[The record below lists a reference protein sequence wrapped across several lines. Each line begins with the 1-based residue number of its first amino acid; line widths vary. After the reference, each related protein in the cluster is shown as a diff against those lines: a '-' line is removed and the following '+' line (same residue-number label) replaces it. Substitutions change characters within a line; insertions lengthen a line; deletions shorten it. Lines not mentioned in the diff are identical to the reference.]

1 MSEGNVHNNYSILI
15 IEDNPGDYFLV
26 KEYIEEQ
33 FDDTAI
39 SHAKSFEVAQKLL
52 NKGRHSFDVLL
63 LDLSLPDLSG
73 EKLIN
78 KVLALSGNA
87 ITIALTGYSNMEY
100 SIKLLSLG
108 ISDYLV
114 KDGLTANDLWKS
126 IRYGLER
133 KATFQSLRESE
144 ERYRDLFQSNPNPL
158 IIWELNTEKILDV
171 NREAINKYGYS
182 YKEFTSMKLNELEA
196 EKSEKSAG
204 LNNLEIH
211 MNGSQELRLHKT
223 KDNSTFFAEV
233 TRHRIEYNGYE
244 SSLTIVNDVSDKL
257 EMQEKILESTVRAE
271 EEERNRIA
279 KELHDG
285 IVQQLVACGMFTQN
299 LHDLVEENERF
310 DEEIDRLYKLIRN
323 ITNETRDLSHNLKSA
338 EFEITSLSDL
348 VTQLTRQLTKD
359 SEIAF
364 TFNNYLS
371 YNDNLYPE
379 FRKHVYRILQELSS
393 NVIKHSQASHA
404 VINIE
409 IVMDRLFLTVKD
421 NGIGFDDMKA
431 QQRGIGLQNIKS
443 RIHRLNGEV
452 RFERNDS
459 DDMQIHIELPVS
471 VHQN

>member
-1 MSEGNVHNNYSILI
+1 MAEGSDHRKYSILI
-15 IEDNPGDYFLV
+15 VEDNPGDYYLV
-26 KEYIEEQ
+26 KEYIRERLDGASVQ
-33 FDDTAI
+33 
-39 SHAKSFEVAQKLL
+39 HAESFEVAGKLL
-52 NKGRHSFDVLL
+52 NKGKHSFDVIL

-100 SIKLLSLG
+100 SIKLLSMG

-133 KATFQSLRESE
+133 KATSQSLKESE
-144 ERYRDLFQSNPNPL
+144 ERYRDLFQNNPNPL
-158 IIWELNTEKILDV
+158 LIWSLNTAKILDV
-171 NREAINKYGYS
+171 NREAIEKYGYS
-182 YKEFTSMKLNELEA
+182 YEEFTSISLNEIEA
-196 EKSEKSAG
+196 EKSENPAG
-204 LNNLEIH
+204 N
-211 MNGSQELRLHKT
+211 MNGSHELRLHET
-223 KDNSTFFAEV
+223 KEGKTFFAEV
-233 TRHRIEYNGYE
+233 NRHNIDYAGHP
-244 SSLTIVNDVSDKL
+244 SSLIIVNDVSDKL
-257 EMQEKILESTVRAE
+257 EIQEKILESTVRAE

-285 IVQQLVACGMFTQN
+285 IVQQLVACGMFVQN
-299 LHDLVEENERF
+299 LQNHFEEKKKFE
-310 DEEIDRLYKLIRN
+310 EEIERLRTLIRDV
-323 ITNETRDLSHNLKSA
+323 TNETRDLSHNLKSA
-338 EFEITSLSDL
+338 EFEISSLSDL
-348 VTQLTRQLTKD
+348 VTQLTRQLSKD

-379 FRKHVYRILQELSS
+379 FKKHVYRILQELCS
-393 NVIKHSQASHA
+393 NTIKHSKGTLA

-421 NGIGFDDMKA
+421 DGIGFDDLKA

-443 RIHRLNGEV
+443 RVYRLNGEI
-452 RFERNDS
+452 RFEKNTS
-459 DDMQIHIELPVS
+459 GGMQIHIELPIS
-471 VHQN
+471 TLQK